1 MPFGF
6 AKYRL
11 NEGIKPHTI
20 KFQVITINQF
30 LSYLSKEYPD
40 RNFEPKN
47 FKRKHIN
54 GFLKQQSLDLKL
66 DDSTVYRKQSTLRVF
81 FDFLYKTGQITLD
94 PMEKVDFFAKKKTT
108 QIFKRDD
115 SILNFDYLTIYNK
128 KRELLEMDSLPLK
141 SKILFLLVL
150 KGIQLADM
158 YTLTIDKFTEG
169 ANGDF
174 YLYYHT
180 KFKHDAA
187 IVFQDEEDIRIL
199 KEAIDTARSNQTPY
213 ILHTKKENGS
223 YEASNAFNT
232 RFYFDSLQKKLGHT
246 LRSNDVRLAYIHYLH
261 YCKQLSAFDISDMLG
276 RPLKNIYKLMN
287 ESLERI
293 NNTNY
298 NVIHVKKDRF
308 LIPYKETV
316 ASEQL
321 NLFSL

>member
-30 LSYLSKEYPD
+30 LSYLSVTYPD
-40 RNFEPKN
+40 RQFEPKN
-47 FKRKHIN
+47 FKRKHIT

-81 FDFLYKTGQITLD
+81 FDFLYKTSQITLD

-108 QIFKRDD
+108 QIFKRDE
-115 SILNFDYLTIYNK
+115 SKLNFDYLTLYNK
-128 KRELLEMDSLPLK
+128 KRDLLEMDSLYLK
-141 SKILFLLVL
+141 SKVLYLLVL

-158 YTLTIDKFTEG
+158 YTLMIDNFIED

-174 YLYYHT
+174 QLQYHS
-180 KFKHDAA
+180 KFNHDATM
-187 IVFQDEEDIRIL
+187 IFHDKEDIRIL
-199 KEAIDTARSNQTPY
+199 KEAIDIARSNQTPY

-232 RFYFDSLQKKLGHT
+232 RFYFDSLQKVLGHS

-261 YCKQLSAFDISDMLG
+261 YYKQLSAFEISDMLG
-276 RPLKNIYKLMN
+276 RPMKNIYKLIN

-298 NVIHVKKDRF
+298 NVIHVKIDRD
-308 LIPYKETV
+308 LEVCKESV
-316 ASEQL
+316 PSEQL